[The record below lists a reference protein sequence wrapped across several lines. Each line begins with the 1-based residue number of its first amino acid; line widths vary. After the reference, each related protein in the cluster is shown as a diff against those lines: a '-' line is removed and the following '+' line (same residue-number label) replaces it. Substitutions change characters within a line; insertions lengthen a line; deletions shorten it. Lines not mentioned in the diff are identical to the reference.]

1 MDQSGKSGGSCP
13 LCQGSGTVVL
23 TDGTKSECL
32 LCSPA
37 SPIAKKENLKKWT
50 KSPFPLTSKEAQ
62 LLKEGGSLPSTRLSY
77 VQKQT
82 LEQSIQSMKKAV
94 LNMEAIV
101 GPTEIL
107 TPSIQEILRL
117 YFSSLSDLTA
127 SMQLILSGL
136 PKNIDLCFGDNS
148 GPLDGED
155 GDTFTF
161 RLEDPFGPDS

>member
-1 MDQSGKSGGSCP
+1 MMDQSGKSGGSCP

-50 KSPFPLTSKEAQ
+50 KSPFPLTSEEAQ
-62 LLKEGGSLPSTRLSY
+62 LLKEGGSLPSTRLSI

-94 LNMEAIV
+94 LNMEAMV
-101 GPTEIL
+101 GPT
-107 TPSIQEILRL
+107 EILRL
-117 YFSSLSDLTA
+117 YFSALSDLTA
-127 SMQLILSGL
+127 SMQSILSGL

-148 GPLDGED
+148 GPLGGED

>member
-1 MDQSGKSGGSCP
+1 MGQKKDSGGECP
-13 LCQGSGTVVL
+13 LCQGTGNVVL
-23 TDGTKSECL
+23 TDGTSTECL

-62 LLKEGGSLPSTRLSY
+62 LLKEGGSLPSARLSY

-82 LEQSIQSMKKAV
+82 LEQSIQSMKEAV
-94 LNMEAIV
+94 LNIEAIV

-117 YFSSLSDLTA
+117 YFSALSDLAA
-127 SMQLILSGL
+127 SMQSILSGL